1 MSKINKVSKYLICL
15 TILYLTLVSCSVR
28 NNNSDKAK
36 FVGFKPEAYN
46 SDKADKYGS
55 DEFGMKKYVIA
66 FLKSGPNRETD
77 PVKAKELQKAHL
89 MNINKMAESGKLVVA
104 GPFLDNGDLR
114 GIYIFNVETVEE
126 AQKLTETDPAI
137 IFGSLVMELKP
148 WYGSAALM
156 EVNEIH
162 RTLSKSDIMK

>member
-1 MSKINKVSKYLICL
+1 MSKINEVRKYLIFL
-15 TILYLTLVSCSVR
+15 SILWMALASCSVS
-28 NNNSDKAK
+28 NSKTDKAK
-36 FVGFKPEAYN
+36 SAVSNLNAYN
-46 SDKADKYGS
+46 SEKAKKYGS

-77 PVKAKELQKAHL
+77 PVKAMELQKAHL
-89 MNINKMAESGKLVVA
+89 MNINKMAEAGKLVAA

-114 GIYIFNVETVEE
+114 GIYIFNVETIEE
-126 AQKLTETDPAI
+126 AKKLTETDPSVI
-137 IFGSLVMELKP
+137 SGNLVMELKL

-162 RTLSKSDIMK
+162 NTLTKSDIIN